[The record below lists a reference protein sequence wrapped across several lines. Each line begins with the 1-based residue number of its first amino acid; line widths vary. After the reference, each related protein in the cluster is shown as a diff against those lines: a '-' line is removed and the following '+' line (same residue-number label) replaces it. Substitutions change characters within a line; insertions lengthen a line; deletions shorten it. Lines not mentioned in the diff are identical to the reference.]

1 VWQWFTYRGP
11 GKWPARAVARRLGV
25 SHTYVQK
32 LVRRF
37 VADPGRQQRGMVSE
51 LATFE
56 QLSRAQEETRHQR
69 ERGWLRPPRRWKR
82 VEVKIGNQVI
92 RDVVR
97 TKASVE
103 REQQRGCNMP
113 VDVPIWATGRTN
125 YSAEMQD
132 SQQAHPLGWMR

>member
-1 VWQWFTYRGP
+1 
-11 GKWPARAVARRLGV
+11 
-25 SHTYVQK
+25 
-32 LVRRF
+32 
-37 VADPGRQQRGMVSE
+37 MVSE

-82 VEVKIGNQVI
+82 IEVKIGDQVI

-132 SQQAHPLGWMR
+132 NQQAHPLGWMR